1 MRVNINLY
9 STIFAIIDTK
19 SLMGL
24 YPESRCL
31 TILPVSVGEQELRRS
46 EQLHVYLY
54 FVVAL
59 TSAKFDSVLSCNHE
73 ACGHHNDLFFNPNS
87 WLIEKA
93 ESHTNENGEVV
104 TNDPDTA
111 VLLGLRKATNPF
123 TPVADI
129 VADADFVYR
138 RSKKQWW
145 MQMRTMMKIL
155 ACHESS
161 YAEQNLPDIQEDGS
175 S

>member
-1 MRVNINLY
+1 M
-9 STIFAIIDTK
+9 
-19 SLMGL
+19 
-24 YPESRCL
+24 
-31 TILPVSVGEQELRRS
+31 
-46 EQLHVYLY
+46 
-54 FVVAL
+54 
-59 TSAKFDSVLSCNHE
+59 
-73 ACGHHNDLFFNPNS
+73 
-87 WLIEKA
+87 
-93 ESHTNENGEVV
+93 NEDGEVV
-104 TNDPDTA
+104 TSEPDTA

-129 VADADFVYR
+129 VEDADFVHR

-161 YAEQNLPDIQEDGS
+161 YAEQNLSDIQEDES